1 VASEPVRLDRNL
13 DAEALEIDNESKDN
27 DGGNEVHN
35 VGQAVAPERFAECSA
50 LVVPRE
56 EEVEERDNGALE
68 LGATAGVDGGGGE
81 GFPND
86 GFADVGGDE
95 EGYTRAEAV
104 PFLEEL
110 IEENNDEGGDN
121 ELDYKRRQTPVP
133 SSEGRP

>member
-1 VASEPVRLDRNL
+1 VEGHGIGAS
-13 DAEALEIDNESKDN
+13 
-27 DGGNEVHN
+27 
-35 VGQAVAPERFAECSA
+35 
-50 LVVPRE
+50 
-56 EEVEERDNGALE
+56 E

-81 GFPND
+81 GNPND